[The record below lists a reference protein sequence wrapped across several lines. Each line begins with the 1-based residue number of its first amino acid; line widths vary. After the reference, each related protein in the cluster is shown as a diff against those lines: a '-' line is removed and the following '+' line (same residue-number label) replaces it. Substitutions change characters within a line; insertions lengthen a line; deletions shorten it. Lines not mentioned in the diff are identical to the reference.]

1 MNPTPFRNVQHQGDK
16 MKKIGTTS
24 SGTVIIEMSTAQ
36 FDALMQIHTPQQ
48 TPPAQPPA
56 PQPTPAPKTQPAA
69 PAAKTVSPAVMTAA
83 AKDSASS
90 MTPAQLVDYVAK
102 RIGKLKPKKKD
113 ALIHS
118 IETMFRMTGG
128 IDALGIERVIAG
140 LQKSKFITVDAAGKV
155 AYREP

>member
-1 MNPTPFRNVQHQGDK
+1 
-16 MKKIGTTS
+16 MKKIGVTS
-24 SGTVIIEMSTAQ
+24 SGTVIVEMSVAQ

-48 TPPAQPPA
+48 TPLAQPPT
-56 PQPTPAPKTQPAA
+56 PQPPPAPKTQPAA
-69 PAAKTVSPAVMTAA
+69 PAAKTESPAILTALV
-83 AKDSASS
+83 KDSASS

-102 RIGKLKPKKKD
+102 RIGKLKPKKRD

-128 IDALGIERVIAG
+128 IDALAIERVIAG

-155 AYREP
+155 TYSKQI

>member
-1 MNPTPFRNVQHQGDK
+1 
-16 MKKIGTTS
+16 MKKIGITT
-24 SGTVIIEMSTAQ
+24 SGTVIVEMSVAQ

-48 TPPAQPPA
+48 PPPAQLPPSRL
-56 PQPTPAPKTQPAA
+56 PPAA
-69 PAAKTVSPAVMTAA
+69 PTVKAESPAVMTAA
-83 AKDSASS
+83 VKDSASS
-90 MTPAQLVDYVAK
+90 MTPAQLVDYVGK

-128 IDALGIERVIAG
+128 INAPAIERVIAG
-140 LQKSKFITVDAAGKV
+140 LQKSKFITIDAVGKV

>member
-1 MNPTPFRNVQHQGDK
+1 

-24 SGTVIIEMSTAQ
+24 SGTVIVEMSVAQ

-48 TPPAQPPA
+48 TPLAQQPP
-56 PQPTPAPKTQPAA
+56 PQPPPAPKTQPDA
-69 PAAKTVSPAVMTAA
+69 PAAKTVSPAVMSASV
-83 AKDSASS
+83 KDSAAS

-128 IDALGIERVIAG
+128 IDAPGVERVIAG

-155 AYREP
+155 AYLES